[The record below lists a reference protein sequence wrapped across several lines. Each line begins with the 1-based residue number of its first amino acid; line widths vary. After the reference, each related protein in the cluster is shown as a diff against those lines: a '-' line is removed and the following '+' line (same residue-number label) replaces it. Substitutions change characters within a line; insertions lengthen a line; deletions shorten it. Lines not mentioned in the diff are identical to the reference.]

1 MTVILRV
8 MGSGASWN
16 RWLRDRLRCRQ
27 NTKIATTPAKTN
39 PPATAL
45 PTAIAVIRLLVLLLA
60 LTFGSNDAVVTAVV
74 VVTEIVCVGGT
85 TVALLGLMDDPEGG
99 LSGIVYL

>member
-1 MTVILRV
+1 MLRF
-8 MGSGASWN
+8 MGSGAPWN
-16 RWLRDRLRCRQ
+16 LWLRDRLRCRQ
-27 NTKIATTPAKTN
+27 RTKIATTPAKTN

-60 LTFGSNDAVVTAVV
+60 LTLVSNDAVVIAVV
-74 VVTEIVCVGGT
+74 VVTEIVGVGGR
-85 TVALLGLMDDPEGG
+85 TVTLLGLVMDDPEGA